1 MMSYEAVH
9 TFGSTTYFIF
19 MLLFIWA
26 VKIPRTN
33 PGAGW
38 WALSIGCALLAR
50 LSLFLVLSSDDPRL
64 LPVYVALNLI
74 EKPLLLTGLA
84 RFLNLNI
91 RLRWAWAA
99 ALAGEL
105 WLLWALAAGLAPFLR
120 ASGYC
125 TVNAI
130 LLAYAGRLILQ
141 NRAGFP
147 RRPMAMAGAAAL
159 ALAAH
164 WLAAPALIEVFPA
177 WSRYAF
183 VLGTVLVLAHYFS
196 LLAAVLAL
204 FQTRLIDAEAKAL
217 DMAFQD
223 PLTGLNNKRYM
234 NTLFDQALLLA
245 TRPHHVVAVFYIDL
259 DNFKPINDSAGHGV
273 GDEVLKTVAARLK
286 SCTRSTDI
294 CARVGGDEFVVI
306 ATQLEQESQASDV
319 AGKLLTRLTEGIQV
333 DGQVYA
339 LGASIGIALYPQ
351 HGRSLAEL
359 VQCADNAMY
368 HVKRNGKS
376 GCEIY
381 GAAPDAAAAS

>member
-1 MMSYEAVH
+1 MSHEVVH
-9 TFGSTTYFIF
+9 LFGSTSYFIV

-33 PGAGW
+33 PGALW
-38 WALSIGCALLAR
+38 WALSICCALLAR
-50 LSLFLVLSSDDPRL
+50 LSLFFSAATADQRL
-64 LPVYVALNLI
+64 LPVYVAFIIL
-74 EKPLLLTGLA
+74 EKPLLLTGLV
-84 RFLNLNI
+84 RFLNLGI
-91 RLRWAWAA
+91 RLRWFWAA

-105 WLLWALAAGLAPFLR
+105 WQFLTLAAGYSPFLR
-120 ASGYC
+120 TSGYC
-125 TVNAI
+125 TVNAA
-130 LLAYAGRLILQ
+130 LLAYAGWLVLQ
-141 NRAGFP
+141 HRAGLP
-147 RRPMAMAGAAAL
+147 RWPMTMAAAAMLTL
-159 ALAAH
+159 AVH
-164 WLAAPALIEVFPA
+164 WLAAPALIELFPV

-183 VLGTVLVLAHYFS
+183 VVGTTLVLAQYFS

-204 FQTRLIDAEAKAL
+204 FQMRLIDAEAKAL
-217 DMAFQD
+217 ELAFQD

-259 DNFKPINDSAGHGV
+259 DNFKPINDTAGHRV

-306 ATQLEQESQASDV
+306 ATQLEHVDQATEV
-319 AGKLLTRLTEGIQV
+319 AGKLLTRLTADIEV
-333 DGQVYA
+333 DGTGYA

-351 HGRSLAEL
+351 HGRSLPEL

-376 GCEIY
+376 GCEVY
-381 GAAPDAAAAS
+381 GAAAP

>member
-26 VKIPRTN
+26 VQIPRTN

-50 LSLFLVLSSDDPRL
+50 LSLFFASPADDQRL
-64 LPVYVALNLI
+64 LPVYVAFIVL

-84 RFLNLNI
+84 RFLNLNL
-91 RLRWAWAA
+91 RLRWCWAA

-105 WLLWALAAGLAPFLR
+105 WLLLALAAGFAPFLR

-125 TVNAI
+125 SVNAV
-130 LLAYAGRLILQ
+130 LLACTGWLILQ
-141 NRAGFP
+141 HRAGFP
-147 RRPMAMAGAAAL
+147 RWPMAMAAAASL
-159 ALAAH
+159 ALAVH
-164 WLAAPALIEVFPA
+164 WLAAPALIELFPI

-183 VLGTVLVLAHYFS
+183 VVGTALVLTQYFS

-204 FQTRLIDAEAKAL
+204 FQMRLIDAEAKAL
-217 DMAFQD
+217 EMAFQD

-259 DNFKPINDSAGHGV
+259 DNFKPINDTAGHGV

-306 ATQLEQESQASDV
+306 ATQLEHDGQASDV
-319 AGKLLTRLTEGIQV
+319 AGKLLARLTEGIQV
-333 DGQVYA
+333 AGQVYA

-376 GCEIY
+376 GCVVY
-381 GAAPDAAAAS
+381 GAAP

>member
-9 TFGSTTYFIF
+9 TLGSTTYFIF

-38 WALSIGCALLAR
+38 WALSICCALLAR
-50 LSLFLVLSSDDPRL
+50 LSLFFALPTDDQRL
-64 LPVYVALNLI
+64 LPIYVAFNVL
-74 EKPLLLTGLA
+74 EKPLLLAGLA
-84 RFLNLNI
+84 RFLNLDL
-91 RLRWAWAA
+91 RLRWFWSA

-105 WLLWALAAGLAPFLR
+105 WLLLALAAGFAPFLR

-125 TVNAI
+125 TVNAM
-130 LLAYAGRLILQ
+130 LLAYMGRLILQ

-147 RRPMAMAGAAAL
+147 RWPMAMAAAASL
-159 ALAAH
+159 ALAVH
-164 WLAAPALIEVFPA
+164 WLAAPALIELFPV

-183 VLGTVLVLAHYFS
+183 VVGTALVLAQYFS

-204 FQTRLIDAEAKAL
+204 FQMRLIDAEAKAL
-217 DMAFQD
+217 EMAFQD

-234 NTLFDQALLLA
+234 TTLFDQALLLA

-259 DNFKPINDSAGHGV
+259 DNFKSINDTAGHGV

-306 ATQLEQESQASDV
+306 ATQLEHERQATEV
-319 AGKLLTRLTEGIQV
+319 AAKLLTRLTEGIQV
-333 DGQVYA
+333 DGKVYA

-376 GCEIY
+376 GCVVY
-381 GAAPDAAAAS
+381 GANAS